1 MVSGRNTVSIRIT
14 NGRIFKTCSFR
25 RASVAISYKSP
36 DSVTFTVIS
45 SLAGIK
51 LTPMIIIVIIM
62 IIVVRV
68 I

>member
-14 NGRIFKTCSFR
+14 DCWIFKTCSLR

-51 LTPMIIIVIIM
+51 LTPVIIIIIM
-62 IIVVRV
+62 IVVVRV